1 MCCDHG
7 LPGGGVARLE
17 HYRVYSYRAL
27 HQATLIKHSSFL
39 IIGSHT
45 HPRPTSTHKRGRAG
59 TGGAAGAAPG
69 IAHDRAVEPP
79 MPHNHR
85 EHGAATAITLH
96 PREPHSAARMPV
108 SLLLCL
114 TPPRLLSLSSFLSS
128 PRGNPF
134 RHPCPRFS
142 ASLRSGP
149 PSINLLIRRHEA
161 SSGTIRRHQ
170 APSGAIRHHRAHHLS
185 ASAPLKDPSARASI
199 ARVSHR
205 SPSISRAEASPR
217 AAGRHPSA

>member
-27 HQATLIKHSSFL
+27 HQADSSTIKHSSL
-39 IIGSHT
+39 DSHHT
-45 HPRPTSTHKRGRAG
+45 PASDVNSLNSQARPRGDRGRG
-59 TGGAAGAAPG
+59 RRGARDRTRPG
-69 IAHDRAVEPP
+69 RRATDATV
-79 MPHNHR
+79 NHR

-96 PREPHSAARMPV
+96 PREPHSAADAGISSP
-108 SLLLCL
+108 LFL

-149 PSINLLIRRHEA
+149 PSINLRIRRHEA
-161 SSGTIRRHQ
+161 SRGVIRRHQATSGAIRRHQ
-170 APSGAIRHHRAHHLS
+170 APSRAPPFSL
-185 ASAPLKDPSARASI
+185 
-199 ARVSHR
+199 R
-205 SPSISRAEASPR
+205 SS
-217 AAGRHPSA
+217 

>member
-17 HYRVYSYRAL
+17 HYRVYRYST
-27 HQATLIKHSSFL
+27 HQALIKHSSSTL
-39 IIGSHT
+39 IK
-45 HPRPTSTHKRGRAG
+45 STHHWIAHTPASRQLTSHNEAKRGRAG

-69 IAHDRAVEPP
+69 IAPDRAVEPP

-96 PREPHSAARMPV
+96 PREPRSAAVAGISSP
-108 SLLLCL
+108 LFL

-161 SSGTIRRHQ
+161 
-170 APSGAIRHHRAHHLS
+170 PSGAIRHHRAHHLS
-185 ASAPLKDPSARASI
+185 ASAPPKDPSARASI

>member
-27 HQATLIKHSSFL
+27 HQADSSKLIKHSSL
-39 IIGSHT
+39 DRTHTRVRRQLTSEAARGPGARPARRPGSHPT
-45 HPRPTSTHKRGRAG
+45 GPSSHRCHITTVSTGRPRPLRYIPVNRT
-59 TGGAAGAAPG
+59 PQ
-69 IAHDRAVEPP
+69 
-79 MPHNHR
+79 
-85 EHGAATAITLH
+85 
-96 PREPHSAARMPV
+96 RMPV

-161 SSGTIRRHQ
+161 
-170 APSGAIRHHRAHHLS
+170 PSGAIRHHRAHHLS

-205 SPSISRAEASPR
+205 SPSMSRAEASPR